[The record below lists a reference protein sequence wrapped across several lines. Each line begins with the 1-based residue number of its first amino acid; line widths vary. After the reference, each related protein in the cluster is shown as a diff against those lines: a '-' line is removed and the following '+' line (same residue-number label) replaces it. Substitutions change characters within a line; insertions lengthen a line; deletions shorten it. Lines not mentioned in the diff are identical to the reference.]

1 MKQLGV
7 FHLIGILFSLAAAAA
22 LARDPI
28 PIVDQMPN
36 KSDIPPD
43 EIKEYEW
50 KEGKVKIP
58 PYPDDGD
65 LLEFYVDGANPNF
78 RYFLDENSLSIGE
91 SDNVARYT
99 LVVKSKTG
107 ARNVFYEGIR
117 CNTEEYK
124 TYAFG
129 VGKNKMKP
137 MRDPQ
142 WRPIQNFRHTKH
154 RLDLL
159 NFYLCSAS
167 RPRHPEAAV
176 SAIKHPIQQQTS
188 QDPGHNLYGR

>member
-7 FHLIGILFSLAAAAA
+7 FHLIGIFFVLAAAAA
-22 LARDPI
+22 FARDPT
-28 PIVDQMPN
+28 PIVDEMPN

-43 EIKEYEW
+43 EIKEFEW

-78 RYFLDENSLSIGE
+78 RYYVDESSLSIGE
-91 SDNVARYT
+91 SDKVARYT

-107 ARNVFYEGIR
+107 AKNVFYEGIR

-129 VGKNKMKP
+129 VGKKKMKP

-142 WRPIQNFRHTKH
+142 WRPIENYRHTKH

-159 NFYLCSAS
+159 NFYLCNAPW
-167 RPRHPEAAV
+167 PRQPEDAV
-176 SAIKHPIQQQTS
+176 NAIKHPIQEQTT
-188 QDPGHNLYGR
+188 QDPGYNLYGR